1 VGQTNLPKATLELQR
16 QYRDVEPAWLTNAG
30 CHYHFIFFK
39 RSFRAIWIRFLL
51 AFAKPFFFRG
61 IFSAPYSFM
70 RISHLHGF

>member
-1 VGQTNLPKATLELQR
+1 MGHEVPCQLIRG
-16 QYRDVEPAWLTNAG
+16 V
-30 CHYHFIFFK
+30 FK
-39 RSFRAIWIRFLL
+39 RSFRAIAIRFLL